1 MLYIITLDVDE
12 KEKIH
17 DVINFLKGKEKVRNV
32 LIRESSTK
40 GYHVKIFIE
49 YDEKLIDEIRSKF
62 DDKIR
67 YLLDKELTHKP
78 KNVLFDLKVIE
89 GKEYKAKSFRK
100 LLP

>member
-1 MLYIITLDVDE
+1 MIYIVTLDIDE

-17 DVINFLKGKEKVRNV
+17 DVINFLKGNEKVRNV
-32 LIRESSTK
+32 LVRESSTK

-67 YLLDKELTHKP
+67 YSLDKELLYKP
-78 KNVLFDLKVIE
+78 KNVLFDIKVID
-89 GKEYKAKSFRK
+89 GKKYKAKSYHRF
-100 LLP
+100 LP